1 MLMAH
6 IHYGKAKTNGPIVV
20 NLVPT
25 AQDNTTT
32 GTGAIAGLPI
42 LANPVSGTVNFTST
56 FTSADFQSKFAG
68 KKYLQLE
75 KAAAKGLLYVNIH
88 TVAYEGGIVRG
99 QLVPASAINGGKGC
113 KKRCNTM
120 ARSCKKMCKTNSE
133 KKECKNQCLAT
144 KMSCLGWCK

>member
-56 FTSADFQSKFAG
+56 FTSADFQSKFRDQAMNESLL
-68 KKYLQLE
+68 KVNQEKMTKELEEKNRELFVLQ
-75 KAAAKGLLYVNIH
+75 
-88 TVAYEGGIVRG
+88 
-99 QLVPASAINGGKGC
+99 
-113 KKRCNTM
+113 
-120 ARSCKKMCKTNSE
+120 
-133 KKECKNQCLAT
+133 
-144 KMSCLGWCK
+144 